1 MDSLFENWKK
11 YLNEEEIN
19 EITEEELSDL
29 DDVLMHLKPEDLSF
43 NNIFGDK
50 MRIITSMQTKDKNL
64 EYLKKTLQ
72 DSGYI
77 PDFATGLATYH
88 VVTLPGGVNA
98 AGDPVKPSSMILTI
112 DQLKT
117 FGDEEWQKKHP
128 DAAKKIQKKQVKIG
142 KLLQKG
148 SRLFDIAK
156 KSQNEFEKIRPEDFG
171 LSPPEAKYG
180 DGDRTKTADY
190 RKASEEAMKVSD
202 KDLGKLTDAFPA
214 QGRAV
219 ADTNLFQKLTSWWNK
234 KSAFYRENPE
244 AAKEGTVT
252 GENSIIY
259 SRHPIDVLRMS
270 DFDNI
275 ESCHSP
281 GSRGGGDSYYKCAV
295 AEAHGHG
302 FIAYAVKN
310 KDLDALR
317 NYVEEKLDE
326 KLTNQELLDY
336 YQSKD
341 REFFEDRERQTGD
354 INPIARLRVKKYTN
368 PSLEVT
374 LAVPEERVY
383 QASGEEHRKK
393 YGIINRDMFVKNVI
407 NWTKEK
413 QPKVIKKIEDSK
425 IADNPYEAAIDETDY
440 LDLGNWERHGG
451 TYQDTADSSL
461 FYNLLQPIIK
471 GTRGRPHIDTTTED
485 SLNIH
490 ANLIEQWQEEV
501 SDIRHQ
507 FNRRMQAIRITHAS
521 AEDDGAGEAYIEVR
535 AVLRLVMDEDNF
547 VTSAFQDKTRDALQ
561 SIPQYLIDYGYDW
574 LEDRLDYT
582 TLNPRSQDWAD
593 LVQAAVDK
601 SESKIVMEIPI
612 DIEQANPE
620 GSGFAYSPDNFQ
632 EICQKLDEFDDQ
644 ADNLI
649 ALAKS
654 YLKREGV
661 FKGGG
666 LHKLASALDEESW
679 YEWSHEIDDTYDPT
693 TIELETTTYV
703 NFNDLIKKIPITFDH
718 QPDKSSEVFI
728 MFAGD
733 PLALASRRDDG
744 EGNFIDFEV
753 RSPEFETERMDG
765 FKGMDAIK
773 EYVQWEVAKMIL
785 RPKGQM
791 GGKIPKGYESTRDY
805 LIAMKELMRGEAG
818 GKENEFMFPNTQM
831 WVNGPDGDDE
841 YKMMYTMELDEDTPD
856 DASESALK
864 IITETD
870 DEDLLK
876 KMFRMAFA
884 KVAKIPGANL
894 AETRKYFH
902 KFDFF

>member
-1 MDSLFENWKK
+1 MKLLFENWQKF
-11 YLNEEEIN
+11 LNEEEIN
-19 EITEEELSDL
+19 EVTEEELSDL

-64 EYLKKTLQ
+64 EYLKKILQ

-112 DQLKT
+112 DLTKRMT
-117 FGDEEWQKKHP
+117 DKDWQAHHP
-128 DAAKKIQKKQVKIG
+128 EHADKIQKKQVKIG

-180 DGDRTKTADY
+180 GGERTKTADY
-190 RKASEEAMKVSD
+190 RKASQEAEKIAD

-219 ADTNLFQKLTSWWNK
+219 ADTNLFQKLASWWNK
-234 KSAFYRENPE
+234 KSTFYRENPE
-244 AAKEGTVT
+244 SAKKGTVT

-310 KDLDALR
+310 KDLQAVKKEYDYEDL
-317 NYVEEKLDE
+317 ND
-326 KLTNQELLDY
+326 QELLDA
-336 YQSKD
+336 YQEAD
-341 REFFEDRERQTGD
+341 EEFFVDRKRDEGV
-354 INPIARLRVKKYTN
+354 IEPIARLRIKKYTN
-368 PSLEVT
+368 PSLEVS
-374 LAVPEERVY
+374 LAVPEARVY
-383 QASGEEHRKK
+383 QAREEEQRKK
-393 YGIINRDMFVKNVI
+393 YGVVSKDDFVKDVV
-407 NWTKEK
+407 NWTREK
-413 QPKVIKKIEDSK
+413 QPKVIKKIIDSK
-425 IADNPYEAAIDETDY
+425 NADNPYEAAIDETGY

-451 TYQDTADSSL
+451 TYQDTSDSPL

-471 GTRGRPHIDTTTED
+471 GTLGRAHIDTTTED

-490 ANLIEQWQEEV
+490 GNLIEQWQEEV
-501 SDIRHQ
+501 NEIRDE
-507 FNRRMQAIRITHAS
+507 FNRRMQAIRITRADV
-521 AEDDGAGEAYIEVR
+521 EDDGAGEAYINVH
-535 AVLRLVMDEDNF
+535 AVLRLVMDEDDF
-547 VTSAFQDKTRDALQ
+547 VTSAFQNKTRRALE
-561 SIPQYLIDYGYDW
+561 SIPQELIEYGYDW
-574 LEDRLDYT
+574 LEDRLDYV

-593 LVQAAVDK
+593 LVQAADDK
-601 SESKIVMEIPI
+601 SKSKIVMEIPI
-612 DIEQANPE
+612 DIEQVNPDQT
-620 GSGFAYSPDNFQ
+620 GFAYNPDNFQ
-632 EICQKLDEFDDQ
+632 DICTKMDEADDS
-644 ADNLI
+644 ADAI
-649 ALAKS
+649 EELARGV
-654 YLKREGV
+654 LKREGV
-661 FKGGG
+661 LKGGG
-666 LHKLASALDEESW
+666 LFQLAQAIDGESW
-679 YEWSHEIDDTYDPT
+679 YEWNYEVDDEWNPT
-693 TIELETTTYV
+693 NIELETTTYV
-703 NFNDLIKKIPITFDH
+703 NFEDLIKQIPITFDRPNP
-718 QPDKSSEVFI
+718 QSQEVFI
-728 MFAGD
+728 EFAGD
-733 PLALASRRDDG
+733 PLALASQTHGG
-744 EGNFIDFEV
+744 EDFSFKGWEV
-753 RSPEFETERMDG
+753 RSPEFDTEMMGG
-765 FKGMDAIK
+765 FMSLDAVK
-773 EYVQWEVAKMIL
+773 KYAQWNVALLIM
-785 RPKGQM
+785 RPKGS
-791 GGKIPKGYESTRDY
+791 KIPKGLESSRDY
-805 LIAMKELMRGEAG
+805 LIAMKELMRDEAG
-818 GKENEFMFPNTQM
+818 GKENEFVFPYTQM
-831 WVNGPDGDDE
+831 WVNGPDSDDE
-841 YKMMYTMELDEDTPD
+841 YKMMYRMELDEDTPD

-884 KVAKIPGANL
+884 KVAKIPGENL
-894 AETRKYFH
+894 SEAKNYFR
-902 KFDFF
+902 KFDFFS